1 MKLYSNMKGDW
12 AGTQADARSA
22 WGKDGWDEV
31 DVPVSKA
38 ELLSFLNEYKCLD
51 FEATRKQDVYGLDD
65 RFEKDDDG
73 NTVVVARVGDAKPEP
88 MWHEPNH
95 RNGPDAPINKYDI
108 HDIAASASLKD
119 LTQAMAVY
127 LNRIDEELS

>member
-51 FEATRKQDVYGLDD
+51 FEGKT
-65 RFEKDDDG
+65 
-73 NTVVVARVGDAKPEP
+73 
-88 MWHEPNH
+88 W
-95 RNGPDAPINKYDI
+95 
-108 HDIAASASLKD
+108 
-119 LTQAMAVY
+119 
-127 LNRIDEELS
+127 

>member
-51 FEATRKQDVYGLDD
+51 FEATRKQAV
-65 RFEKDDDG
+65 
-73 NTVVVARVGDAKPEP
+73 DAEPEP
-88 MWHEPNH
+88 TVLVDNWDSYRRRTSWE
-95 RNGPDAPINKYDI
+95 APINKYDI

>member
-51 FEATRKQDVYGLDD
+51 FEATRYWSEQQVDD
-65 RFEKDDDG
+65 ALEDEIQTMAASQVDNWDSYRRRTSWE
-73 NTVVVARVGDAKPEP
+73 
-88 MWHEPNH
+88 
-95 RNGPDAPINKYDI
+95 APINKYDI

-127 LNRIDEELS
+127 LNRIDEEL

>member
-12 AGTQADARSA
+12 AGTQADARFA

-51 FEATRKQDVYGLDD
+51 FEATRKQSVYGLDD
-65 RFEKDDDG
+65 RFEKDDNGD
-73 NTVVVARVGDAKPEP
+73 DAKPEP
-88 MWHEPNH
+88 MWHETNH

-108 HDIAASASLKD
+108 HDIAAKCSLKD

-127 LNRIDEELS
+127 LNRIDEELSEWVR

>member
-1 MKLYSNMKGDW
+1 MKLYFNMKGSW
-12 AGTQADARSA
+12 AGTQADAKA
-22 WGKDGWDEV
+22 KWGKDGWDEV
-31 DVPVSKA
+31 DVPVSKK
-38 ELLSFLNEYKCLD
+38 ELIEFLEGYSCLD
-51 FEATRKQDVYGLDD
+51 FEATRWAVAHRADAVREAQPLTLAEKKEVLD
-65 RFEKDDDG
+65 
-73 NTVVVARVGDAKPEP
+73 NLP

>member
-51 FEATRKQDVYGLDD
+51 FEATRYWSEQQVDD
-65 RFEKDDDG
+65 ALEDEIQTMAASQVD
-73 NTVVVARVGDAKPEP
+73 
-88 MWHEPNH
+88 MWHEPNR

>member
-51 FEATRKQDVYGLDD
+51 FEATRYWSEQQVDM
-65 RFEKDDDG
+65 
-73 NTVVVARVGDAKPEP
+73 AASQGDM
-88 MWHEPNH
+88 MWHEPNS
-95 RNGPDAPINKYDI
+95 RNNPDAPINVYDI
-108 HDIAASASLKD
+108 HDIAVKCSLKD
-119 LTQAMAVY
+119 LTTAMAVY
-127 LNRIDEELS
+127 LSRIDEELS

>member
-1 MKLYSNMKGDW
+1 MKLDFNMKGSW
-12 AGTQADARSA
+12 AGTQADAKA
-22 WGKDGWDEV
+22 KWGKDGWDEV

-51 FEATRKQDVYGLDD
+51 FEATRYWSEQQVDD
-65 RFEKDDDG
+65 ALEDEIQTMAASQVDNWDSYRRRTSWE
-73 NTVVVARVGDAKPEP
+73 
-88 MWHEPNH
+88 
-95 RNGPDAPINKYDI
+95 APINKYDI

>member
-51 FEATRKQDVYGLDD
+51 FEATSYWSEQQVDD
-65 RFEKDDDG
+65 ALEDEIQTMAASQVDNWDSYRRRTSWE
-73 NTVVVARVGDAKPEP
+73 
-88 MWHEPNH
+88 
-95 RNGPDAPINKYDI
+95 APINKYSI

-127 LNRIDEELS
+127 LNRIDEELL

>member
-51 FEATRKQDVYGLDD
+51 FEATRKQAVYGLDD

-73 NTVVVARVGDAKPEP
+73 NTVVVARVGDEKSDNWDSYRRRTSWE
-88 MWHEPNH
+88 
-95 RNGPDAPINKYDI
+95 APINKYDI